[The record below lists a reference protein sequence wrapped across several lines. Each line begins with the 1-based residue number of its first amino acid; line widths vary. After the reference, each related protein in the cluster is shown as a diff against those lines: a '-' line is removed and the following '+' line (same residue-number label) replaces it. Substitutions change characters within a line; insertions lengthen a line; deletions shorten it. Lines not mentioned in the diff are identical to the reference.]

1 MHGFSGTSAVAGLK
15 PNIQMQSHRTP
26 FRPVSPLPP
35 VSPPPHPWSPLQRY
49 ASTLL
54 SQFTNVATHTLK
66 AAGNK
71 INQAVGSVL
80 GGHGG
85 FMPTNG
91 AVTQFGAVAGGFVGA
106 AVGGNFSVNGSG
118 FPSSNDGDVPLLG
131 IGVYE

>member
-1 MHGFSGTSAVAGLK
+1 M
-15 PNIQMQSHRTP
+15 
-26 FRPVSPLPP
+26 
-35 VSPPPHPWSPLQRY
+35 
-49 ASTLL
+49 L

-91 AVTQFGAVAGGFVGA
+91 AVTQFGAVAGGSVGA
-106 AVGGNFSVNGSG
+106 VVGGNFYSG
-118 FPSSNDGDVPLLG
+118 FPSSDYVTTAHERVHKAENAIIADNDGDVPLLG